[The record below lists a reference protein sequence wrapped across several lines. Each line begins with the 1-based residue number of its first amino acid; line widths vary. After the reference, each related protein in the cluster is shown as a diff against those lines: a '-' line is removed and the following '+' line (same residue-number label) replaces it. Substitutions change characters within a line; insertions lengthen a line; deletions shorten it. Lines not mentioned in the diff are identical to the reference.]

1 MRMMTRKQQLNLA
14 LENAKKHLERLNP
27 SDQETPEVRVVEK
40 PIAARSKLNKILGR
54 SSVDD
59 TRKSR
64 LLQRVGVSS
73 RPTFDIL
80 ADHVLGRESRTFK
93 PSIELN
99 NRGEDISDVVASRI
113 QKLRD
118 RTLSSVEEDSQNNFY
133 DENDYFGYVSDGTPI
148 WKSVVNGQRRTEHL
162 SNHELEQDVSL
173 LAHHHTVHIPKEF
186 DWPKKLDFESHN
198 TFKQWVTVV
207 ENRRATQLAEGVID
221 STGNGLNPLLI
232 TGSRETG
239 RSHLIHAI
247 SQAIL
252 QRHEGHVFLI
262 SGIEL
267 ENMDNLPEGWQD
279 SLIGCRLLA
288 IDDVDFIA
296 ENKIMANLIG
306 KMIDY
311 ALNLNVHVIM
321 TSSSPPK
328 DWPASRLWDLCRGS
342 VQTSIKSPSP
352 GSLMLFARK
361 RSIALN
367 IVLDDAQLAT
377 LVTHESPSWR
387 STKSNLEKVANAI
400 LSGENISDAH
410 DVSSL
415 LSDIPLDSQMIHDEI
430 VRERVEDVA
439 QRLIS
444 SAVDVVY
451 SDNEIGG
458 IELTSELPS
467 LTEEYEPPNWDDEDL
482 SKSQIELLER
492 HVKTTLEDLTP
503 EAPSVL
509 ELHDRDKHLIAQR
522 KRIEE
527 DDFGTAADILTD
539 IEMNIDGQ
547 FQSAEM
553 ELAENAIILEDLESK
568 MIDLSQRASEASL
581 EDLILIADDLRE
593 LEHKLVEID
602 PEREPLPE
610 FVEAKLIRKPAV
622 RRKKQRKTSSNILK
636 VSSNISSILDSH
648 DPDGEWDI
656 DSSEVSAEDLL
667 ESNDSNSLVKIG
679 ETLEPHPEGIL
690 STSSL
695 TPKSVL
701 LSGEEE

>member
-1 MRMMTRKQQLNLA
+1 MMTRKQQLNQA
-14 LENAKKHLERLNP
+14 LENAKKHLQSLNP
-27 SDQETPEVRVVEK
+27 SEQKIAENIIAEK

-54 SSVDD
+54 SSVED

-93 PSIELN
+93 PSIDLN
-99 NRGEDISDVVASRI
+99 NRGEDISDIVASRI
-113 QKLRD
+113 QNLRD
-118 RTLSSVEEDSQNNFY
+118 RTLSSIEDDSLSNFH

-162 SNHELEQDVSL
+162 SNQELERDVSL
-173 LAHHHTVHIPKEF
+173 LAHHHSVHLPKEF

-221 STGNGLNPLLI
+221 STGNGLNPLLV

-247 SQAIL
+247 SQAVL

-267 ENMDNLPEGWQD
+267 ENLTALPEGWQD
-279 SLIGCRLLA
+279 SLIDCRLLA

-296 ENKIMANLIG
+296 ENKIMANAIG

-311 ALNLNVHVIM
+311 ALNLNVHVVM

-328 DWPASRLWDLCRGS
+328 EWPASRLWDLCRGS
-342 VQTSIKSPSP
+342 VHASIKSPSP
-352 GSLMLFARK
+352 GSLMLFARR

-377 LVTHESPSWR
+377 LVTHDSPSWR
-387 STKSNLEKVANAI
+387 STKSNLEKVAHAI
-400 LSGENISDAH
+400 LSGENIADAH

-415 LSDIPLDSQMIHDEI
+415 LSDIPLGAQMAHDEI

-467 LTEEYEPPNWDDEDL
+467 LTEDYEPPTWSDEDL
-482 SKSQIELLER
+482 SKSQIDLLER

-509 ELHDRDKHLIAQR
+509 DLHDRDKHLVAQR
-522 KRIEE
+522 KRIKSS
-527 DDFGTAADILTD
+527 DIGTAADILTE

-547 FQSAEM
+547 FHSAEM

-568 MIDLSQRASEASL
+568 MLDLSQRASEASL

-610 FVEAKLIRKPAV
+610 FVEAKLIRKPAQ

-648 DPDGEWDI
+648 EPEGEWNI
-656 DSSEVSAEDLL
+656 DSSEVSAQDLL
-667 ESNDSNSLVKIG
+667 KPNDRNSLVVVSEI
-679 ETLEPHPEGIL
+679 LEPHPEGTI

-701 LSGEEE
+701 LPGEEE

>member
-1 MRMMTRKQQLNLA
+1 MMTRKQQLNQA
-14 LENAKKHLERLNP
+14 LENAKKHLQSLNP
-27 SDQETPEVRVVEK
+27 SEQKIAENIIVEK

-54 SSVDD
+54 SSIED

-93 PSIELN
+93 PSIDLN
-99 NRGEDISDVVASRI
+99 NRGEDISDIVASRI
-113 QKLRD
+113 QNLRE
-118 RTLSSVEEDSQNNFY
+118 RTLSSIEDDSLSNFH

-148 WKSVVNGQRRTEHL
+148 WKSVVNGQRRTELL
-162 SNHELEQDVSL
+162 SNKELERDVSL
-173 LAHHHTVHIPKEF
+173 LAHHHSVHLPKEF

-232 TGSRETG
+232 TGPRETG

-247 SQAIL
+247 SQAVL

-267 ENMDNLPEGWQD
+267 ENLAVIPEGWQD
-279 SLIGCRLLA
+279 SLIDCRLLA

-296 ENKIMANLIG
+296 ENKIMANAVG

-311 ALNLNVHVIM
+311 ALNLNVHVVM

-328 DWPASRLWDLCRGS
+328 EWPASRLWDLCRGS
-342 VQTSIKSPSP
+342 VHASIKSPSP
-352 GSLMLFARK
+352 GSLMLFARR
-361 RSIALN
+361 RSIGLN

-377 LVTHESPSWR
+377 LVTHDSPSWR

-400 LSGENISDAH
+400 LSGENIADAH

-415 LSDIPLDSQMIHDEI
+415 LSDIPLGAQMAHDEI

-467 LTEEYEPPNWDDEDL
+467 LTEDYEPPTWSDEDL
-482 SKSQIELLER
+482 SKSQIDLLER

-509 ELHDRDKHLIAQR
+509 DLHDRDKHLVAQR
-522 KRIEE
+522 KRIESS
-527 DDFGTAADILTD
+527 DIGTAADILTE

-547 FQSAEM
+547 FHSAEM

-568 MIDLSQRASEASL
+568 MLDLSQRASEASL

-610 FVEAKLIRKPAV
+610 FVEAKLIRKPAQ

-648 DPDGEWDI
+648 EPEGEWNI
-656 DSSEVSAEDLL
+656 DSSEVSAQDLL
-667 ESNDSNSLVKIG
+667 KPNDRNSLVVVSEI
-679 ETLEPHPEGIL
+679 LEPHPEGTI

-701 LSGEEE
+701 LPGEEE